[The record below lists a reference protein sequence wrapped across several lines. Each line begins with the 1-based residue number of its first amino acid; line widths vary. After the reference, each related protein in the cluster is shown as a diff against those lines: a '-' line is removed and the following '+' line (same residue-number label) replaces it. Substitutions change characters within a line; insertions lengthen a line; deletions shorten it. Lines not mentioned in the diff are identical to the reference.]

1 MSSTKKRGKPA
12 EKKRKNELERDTAA
26 YFENMTAEELKEEH
40 ELERAISGAAR
51 GVDFD
56 RDE

>member
-1 MSSTKKRGKPA
+1 MKKRGKPA
-12 EKKRKNELERDTAA
+12 KKHNKELERDTTA
-26 YFENMTAEELKEEH
+26 YLENMTAEELKEEH

-56 RDE
+56 REE